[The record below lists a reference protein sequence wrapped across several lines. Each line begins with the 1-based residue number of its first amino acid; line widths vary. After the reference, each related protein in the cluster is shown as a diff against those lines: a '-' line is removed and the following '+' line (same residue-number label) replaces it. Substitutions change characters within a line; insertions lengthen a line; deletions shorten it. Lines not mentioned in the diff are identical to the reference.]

1 MNIKN
6 INIPKGALLAPIA
19 GYSDVGFRAICA
31 EMGASITYTE
41 MASAKGMYY
50 EHADKT
56 EQLLFTTSSEKIKA
70 AQIFGGEPF
79 FIAKAVENKCLEK
92 FDIIDINMGCPVPK
106 IVKNKE
112 GSALM
117 LDIPRAQE
125 VVRAAKSATDKP
137 ITIKMRLGFDNII
150 AVDFAKAMEDAGA
163 DAITVHGRTRKE
175 MYSGHAH
182 WDEIAKVVQAVSIP
196 VIANGDVLSKEDY
209 DQILL
214 QTGAAEVMIARG
226 ALGNPNIFAD
236 IVNKPHVDKK
246 ELIIRHLD
254 TLLEFHNEKY
264 VLVNFRK
271 HLVCYAKGVIG
282 SKELKKKA
290 FEALSINE
298 LKTIIQESN
307 L

>member
-1 MNIKN
+1 MKIKDVLV
-6 INIPKGALLAPIA
+6 PKGALLAPIA
-19 GYSDVGFRAICA
+19 GYSDVGFRSICA
-31 EMGASITYTE
+31 KCGASITYTE

-50 EHADKT
+50 EHSDKT
-56 EQLLFTTSSEKIKA
+56 EQLLFTTPNEKIKA
-70 AQIFGGEPF
+70 AQIFGGEAF
-79 FIAKAVENKCLEK
+79 FIAEAVKNKCIEK

-125 VVRAAKSATDKP
+125 IVREAKKATNKP
-137 ITIKMRLGFDNII
+137 ITIKMRLGFDDII
-150 AVDFAKAMEDAGA
+150 AVDYAKAMEDAGA

-196 VIANGDVLSKEDY
+196 VIANGDVCSKLDY
-209 DQILL
+209 DNILK

-236 IVNKPHVDKK
+236 IIQKDHYCKK
-246 ELIIRHLD
+246 DLILEHID
-254 TLLEFHNEKY
+254 TLLRFHNERY

-271 HLVCYAKGVIG
+271 HLVCYAKGIREG
-282 SKELKKKA
+282 KDLKKRA
-290 FEALSINE
+290 FEATSIEE
-298 LKTIIQESN
+298 LKSIIQGSN